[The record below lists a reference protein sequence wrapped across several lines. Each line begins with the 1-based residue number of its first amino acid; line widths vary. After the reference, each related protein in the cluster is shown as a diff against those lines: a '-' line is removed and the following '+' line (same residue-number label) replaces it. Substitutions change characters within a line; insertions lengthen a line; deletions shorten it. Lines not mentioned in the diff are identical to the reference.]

1 MVVGLSPKD
10 RPSDAEDSAQGGRG
24 AHRLIRAFR
33 NSPKLVR
40 RVLVPVVALCLLT
53 GAGASAATLA
63 SSSSPAPAVAG
74 NTTANAAGSTAVAV
88 QGNSITLENQGSSF
102 TAGTQLTF
110 DYTAATADA
119 TNWVGIY
126 QAGQTPGDVASSVWT
141 YSPDVDGS
149 VTLSTS
155 GLVAGSYVAWLFYND
170 GYTELTPAISF
181 TITAPTPVTTLTIS
195 GSDSVV
201 QGLPAKFAYTTTE
214 PASENWIA
222 IYNHGD
228 TNPHDYLTYVYD
240 GGTSGTASIGTAGLQ
255 PGTYDVYMLY
265 NNGYTVLAGPV
276 TFTVPPAPVV
286 PQPVYSK
293 TLLAFGPASLETPS
307 GVALDASGDVWATD
321 AGKNDVVE
329 FSPQGRVLRTF
340 GTPGSGNGQ
349 LNDPEAI
356 AVSGGDVYVADAGNS
371 RVEEYTTAGR
381 FTATIGGP
389 GTGSGQFT
397 TPEGVAA
404 DASGT
409 IYVSDTPND
418 RIEEFAPA
426 GSYIKSITASVSKPQ
441 GLSIDASGDLW
452 VADNG
457 YTDAGGDN
465 VLEFS
470 PSGSLIATLGSSE
483 SADYGGMSNPADV
496 ALDGQG
502 NVYVAE
508 PDYDLV
514 QEFNVDSLYEGEFG
528 TPATSATG
536 DITPGGTIPAL
547 YLPESVASD
556 AAGDVFVADRENHRL
571 VEFVPQVAA
580 TVTVNPT
587 STTVYERFP
596 AILHA
601 EAAGVPRPT
610 VQWQS
615 QAPGATSFTPIPG
628 ATSDTL
634 VIPDA
639 RTAAS
644 GTQYKAVFKNALG
657 TVTTT
662 PATLTVK
669 PLPVPPGPP
678 NHPGGPG
685 APGMKSWPSS
695 PSWGDIFTWPGVP
708 AWPGSPAGRP
718 SAPAAPAQS

>member
-1 MVVGLSPKD
+1 V
-10 RPSDAEDSAQGGRG
+10 
-24 AHRLIRAFR
+24 
-33 NSPKLVR
+33 
-40 RVLVPVVALCLLT
+40 VPVVALCLLT

-74 NTTANAAGSTAVAV
+74 NATAAG
-88 QGNSITLENQGSSF
+88 
-102 TAGTQLTF
+102 
-110 DYTAATADA
+110 ATADA
-119 TNWVGIY
+119 ATAEPTGTLAVTSALPTAPGSSIAFSYTASTANSENWIGIY
-126 QAGQTPGDVASSVWT
+126 KAGQTPGTVASSVWA
-141 YSPDVDGS
+141 YAPDASGTL
-149 VTLSTS
+149 TLSSS
-155 GLVAGSYVAWLFYND
+155 GLAAGNYEAWLFYND
-170 GYTELTPAISF
+170 GYTELGSGISF
-181 TITAPTPVTTLTIS
+181 TIAAPAPVTTLAIGGS
-195 GSDSVV
+195 GSVV
-201 QGLPAKFAYTTTE
+201 QGLPVQVAYTTTE

-265 NNGYTVLAGPV
+265 NNGYTVMAGPV
-276 TFTVPPAPVV
+276 TFTVTPAPVV

-293 TLLAFGPASLETPS
+293 TLVAFGSASLENPS
-307 GVALDASGDVWATD
+307 GVALDASGNVWATD

-329 FSPQGRVLRTF
+329 FSPSGLVLRTF
-340 GTPGSGNGQ
+340 GTTGSGNGQ

-381 FTATIGGP
+381 FVRAIGSR

-397 TPEGVAA
+397 TPEGVAVN
-404 DASGT
+404 ASGS

-426 GSYIKSITASVSKPQ
+426 GSYITSITASVSKPQ

-470 PSGSLIATLGSSE
+470 PSGARIATLGSSE
-483 SADYGGMSNPADV
+483 SADYSGMSNPADV

-514 QEFNVDSLYEGEFG
+514 QEFNVDTLYEGEFG
-528 TPATSATG
+528 TPATSASG
-536 DITPGGTIPAL
+536 DITIGGTTPAL
-547 YLPESVASD
+547 HLPESVASD

-571 VEFVPQVAA
+571 VEFVPQVAP

-587 STTVYERFP
+587 STTVFQKFP

-610 VQWQS
+610 VQWES
-615 QAPGATSFTPIPG
+615 KAPGATSFTPISG

-634 VIPDA
+634 VVPNA
-639 RTAAS
+639 GLAAS
-644 GTQYKAVFKNALG
+644 GTQYEAVFKNALG

-662 PATLTVK
+662 AATLTVK
-669 PLPVPPGPP
+669 PLPVPPAPP

-685 APGMKSWPSS
+685 APGMKSWPSA

-708 AWPGSPAGRP
+708 AWPSSPTGRP
-718 SAPAAPAQS
+718 SAPAAPAHS